1 MSLKRHFVFLEKLTV
16 RFAEHDRTW
25 RTLERALA
33 WVRSEAVLCIAAICA
48 IASMIAV
55 SPDSGYGSYFD
66 TRVLILL
73 FCLMATVAG
82 LKQAGLFDVL
92 ARVLLQGNRS
102 FYQVLAALIMLPF
115 FASMLVT
122 NDVALLAF
130 VPFAVL
136 VLTYAQRESLLV
148 WVVVFQ
154 AIAANLGGM
163 ATPMGNPQNLFIFSS
178 YQVALGDF
186 IAVLLP
192 YVGLTFVGLSVAIA
206 VLGRGSRAIEVP
218 LHDASLAR
226 SKSALHGALFV
237 MCLLAVVR
245 VLDPLVLLGIVVA
258 VLLVFDRKSLRSV
271 DYGLLLTFV
280 CFFVFAGNVGRID
293 AVRDVF
299 EWLMGQSALL
309 TSFLASQVISNV
321 PSAVLLSEF
330 TTDWQ
335 GLLLGVDIGGL
346 GTPIASLASLIAL
359 RLYVHAQPSGLLRF
373 MKVFTL
379 VNVVGIAA
387 MFGLC
392 ACLNM

>member
-1 MSLKRHFVFLEKLTV
+1 MFLKKLTV
-16 RFAEHDRTW
+16 RFVEHDRTW

-33 WVRSEAVLCIAAICA
+33 WVRGEAVLCIAAICA
-48 IASMIAV
+48 IVSMIAV
-55 SPDSGYGSYFD
+55 PPDSGYGSYFD

-148 WVVVFQ
+148 WVVVLQ

-163 ATPMGNPQNLFIFSS
+163 AMPMGNPQNLFIFSS

-192 YVGLTFVGLSVAIA
+192 YVGLTFAGLLVAIA
-206 VLGRGSRAIEVP
+206 VLGRGSRAVEVP
-218 LHDASLAR
+218 LRDVFLVGSQ
-226 SKSALHGALFV
+226 SVLHGVLFM

-258 VLLVFDRKSLRSV
+258 VLLLFDRRSLRSV
-271 DYGLLLTFV
+271 DYGLLLTFM

-293 AVRDVF
+293 VVRDVF

-373 MKVFTL
+373 MKIFTL

-387 MFGLC
+387 MFGLYV
-392 ACLNM
+392 CLNL

>member
-1 MSLKRHFVFLEKLTV
+1 MSLKRHFVFLKKLTV
-16 RFAEHDRTW
+16 RFVEHDRTW

-33 WVRSEAVLCIAAICA
+33 WVRGEAVLCIAAICA
-48 IASMIAV
+48 IVSMIAV
-55 SPDSGYGSYFD
+55 PPDSGYGSYFD

-163 ATPMGNPQNLFIFSS
+163 AMPMGNPQNLFIFSS

-192 YVGLTFVGLSVAIA
+192 YVGLTFAGLLVAIA
-206 VLGRGSRAIEVP
+206 VLGRGSHAVEVP
-218 LHDASLAR
+218 LHDVFLVGSQ
-226 SKSALHGALFV
+226 SVLHGVLFM

-258 VLLVFDRKSLRSV
+258 VLLLFDRRSLRSV
-271 DYGLLLTFV
+271 DYGLLLTFM

-293 AVRDVF
+293 VVRDVF

-373 MKVFTL
+373 MKIFTL

-387 MFGLC
+387 MFGLYV
-392 ACLNM
+392 CLNL

>member
-1 MSLKRHFVFLEKLTV
+1 MSLKRRFVFLEELTV
-16 RFAEHDRTW
+16 RFVEYDRTW
-25 RTLERALA
+25 RTFERALA
-33 WVRSEAVLCIAAICA
+33 WVRGEAVLCIAAICA

-55 SPDSGYGSYFD
+55 PPDSGYGSYFD

-82 LKQAGLFDVL
+82 LKQAGLFDAL
-92 ARVLLQGNRS
+92 ARVLLQGSRS

-148 WVVVFQ
+148 WVVVLQ
-154 AIAANLGGM
+154 VIAANLGGM
-163 ATPMGNPQNLFIFSS
+163 ATPMGNPQNLYIFSS
-178 YQVALGDF
+178 YQVALDDF

-192 YVGLTFVGLSVAIA
+192 YVGLTFVGLLVAIA
-206 VLGRGSRAIEVP
+206 VLGRGSHAVEVP
-218 LHDASLAR
+218 LRDVSLAR
-226 SKSALHGALFV
+226 SQSVLHGALFV
-237 MCLLAVVR
+237 MCLLSVVR
-245 VLDPLVLLGIVVA
+245 VLDPHVLLGIVVA
-258 VLLVFDRKSLRSV
+258 VLLLFDGRSLRSV

-379 VNVVGIAA
+379 VNVVGIVA
-387 MFGLC
+387 MFGLY
-392 ACLNM
+392 ACLNL

>member
-1 MSLKRHFVFLEKLTV
+1 MSLKRHFVFLKKLTV
-16 RFAEHDRTW
+16 RFVEHDRTW

-33 WVRSEAVLCIAAICA
+33 WVRGEAVLCIAAICA
-48 IASMIAV
+48 IVSMIAV
-55 SPDSGYGSYFD
+55 PPDSGYGSYFD

-148 WVVVFQ
+148 WVVVLQ

-163 ATPMGNPQNLFIFSS
+163 AMPMGNPQNLFIFSS

-192 YVGLTFVGLSVAIA
+192 YVGLTFAGLLVAIA
-206 VLGRGSRAIEVP
+206 VLGRGSRAVEVP
-218 LHDASLAR
+218 LRDVFLVGSQ
-226 SKSALHGALFV
+226 SVLHGVLFM

-258 VLLVFDRKSLRSV
+258 VLLLFDRRSLRSV
-271 DYGLLLTFV
+271 DYGLLLTFM

-293 AVRDVF
+293 VVRDVF

-373 MKVFTL
+373 MKIFTL

-387 MFGLC
+387 MFGLYV
-392 ACLNM
+392 CLNL

>member
-1 MSLKRHFVFLEKLTV
+1 MSLKRHFVFLKKLTV
-16 RFAEHDRTW
+16 RFVEHDRTW
-25 RTLERALA
+25 RALERALA
-33 WVRSEAVLCIAAICA
+33 WVRGEAVLCIAAICA
-48 IASMIAV
+48 IASMIV
-55 SPDSGYGSYFD
+55 VPPDSGYGSYFD

-154 AIAANLGGM
+154 AVAANLGGM
-163 ATPMGNPQNLFIFSS
+163 AMPMGNPQNLFIFSS

-192 YVGLTFVGLSVAIA
+192 YVGLTFAGLLVAIA
-206 VLGRGSRAIEVP
+206 VLGRGSRAVEVP
-218 LHDASLAR
+218 LRDVFLVGSQ
-226 SKSALHGALFV
+226 SVLHGVLFM

-258 VLLVFDRKSLRSV
+258 VLLLFDRRSLRSV

-293 AVRDVF
+293 VVRDVF
-299 EWLMGQSALL
+299 EWLIGQSALL

-359 RLYVHAQPSGLLRF
+359 RLYVRAQPSGLLRF
-373 MKVFTL
+373 MKAFTL

-387 MFGLC
+387 MFGLY